1 MHNVHGILIIIAA
14 MLGFTLEDMF
24 IKALSASLPVGQ
36 ILMSL
41 GIGSG
46 SVFAILAIARRDR
59 IFAPAA
65 WSPIMMLRTLS
76 EALGAVLFATAL
88 ARVDLSTVA
97 AVFQTLP
104 LVITLGA
111 ALFLGEA
118 VGWRRLTAILVGFFG
133 VMLIIRPGTA
143 GFDPNALLVL
153 GAVLAVAVRDL
164 ITRRIDA
171 SVSSFVVSFQSFASL
186 IPAGMLLQ
194 MLNTSTYEALSHSHL
209 LMFAGAV
216 VFGAA
221 GYWGVVTAL
230 RIGEASVV
238 APFRY
243 SRLLFSILIG
253 MLVFSERPDMLTLLG
268 ASLII
273 GSGLFTFLR
282 EQRLAQTHRTAQ
294 SA

>member
-1 MHNVHGILIIIAA
+1 MQNVHGILIIIAA

-46 SVFAILAIARRDR
+46 GVFAILAIARRDR
-59 IFAPAA
+59 IFVPAA

-186 IPAGMLLQ
+186 IPGGILLQ
-194 MLNTSTYEALSHSHL
+194 MLNTSTYEALSPSHL
-209 LMFAGAV
+209 SMFAGAV

-282 EQRLAQTHRTAQ
+282 EQRLAQTHHTAQ

>member
-1 MHNVHGILIIIAA
+1 MHNVHGILIIVAA

-36 ILMSL
+36 ILWSL

-46 SVFAILAIARRDR
+46 TVFATLAIARRDNL
-59 IFAPAA
+59 FARAA
-65 WSPIMMLRTLS
+65 WTPIMLVRCAC
-76 EALGAVLFATAL
+76 EAIGAVLFATAL

-111 ALFLGEA
+111 ALFLGET
-118 VGWRRLTAILVGFFG
+118 VGWRRITAIMIGFLG
-133 VMLIIRPGTA
+133 VMLIIRPGMA
-143 GFDPNALLVL
+143 AFDPNTLLVL
-153 GAVLAVAVRDL
+153 GAVLAVALRDL

-171 SVSSFVVSFQSFASL
+171 SVSSFVVSFQSFAAL
-186 IPAGMLLQ
+186 IPAGVLLQ
-194 MLNTSTYEALSHSHL
+194 ASNGLAYETVQLSHLS
-209 LMFAGAV
+209 MFAGAV
-216 VFGAA
+216 AFGAA

-243 SRLLFSILIG
+243 SRLLFSILVG
-253 MLVFSERPDMLTLLG
+253 MIVFSERPDLPTMIG
-268 ASLII
+268 ATLII

-282 EQRLAQTHRTAQ
+282 EQRLARTAVP
-294 SA
+294 A